1 MKKGFPTNFLPI
13 TLAALLALSALAC
26 SFPFIAQNQ
35 SEAST
40 PPRQVEFTESD
51 LESFNTKWRGLVL
64 ATPDGPFSVTF
75 TEAELNAAM
84 QQAITRARA
93 DGREIPISSAQL
105 VLAEG
110 QIQVY
115 AQVALGPIQPT
126 GVIRIAPSIAPD
138 GSIDVTIVSVDFGMI
153 EFDTAVLDELV
164 TMLERSIND
173 PIQASPVDVRIET
186 ISLTEGELTVG
197 GTLTP

>member
-1 MKKGFPTNFLPI
+1 MKKRFPTNFLPI
-13 TLAALLALSALAC
+13 AIAGLLTFSALAC
-26 SFPFIAQNQ
+26 NFPFAPQ
-35 SEAST
+35 SQSGAAT

-51 LESFNTKWRGLVL
+51 LESFNTKWRGLVM
-64 ATPDGPFSVTF
+64 ATPGGPFTVTF

-84 QQAITRARA
+84 QQAITQARA

-105 VLAEG
+105 VLADG

-115 AQVALGPIQPT
+115 TQVSLGPIQPT
-126 GVIRIAPSIAPD
+126 GVIRIAPAIAPD

-153 EFDTAVLDELV
+153 QFDTAMLDELV
-164 TMLERSIND
+164 AMLERSIND
-173 PIQASPVDVRIET
+173 PIQASPVDVRVET